1 VVLAVAALIL
11 AAAPAAAG
19 DPHCV
24 ASSNGWM
31 NCLIESDPT
40 DIALSGQ
47 VTIPAGSTSA
57 TIAVVPINEA
67 YIESEETSW

>member
-1 VVLAVAALIL
+1 
-11 AAAPAAAG
+11 
-19 DPHCV
+19 V

-47 VTIPAGSTSA
+47 VTIPAGATST
-57 TIAVVPINEA
+57 TIAVVPINDA
-67 YIESEETSW
+67 YIESAVGVTSRATVTIVSDDR